1 MTSKG
6 GSTPFS
12 VNMEAKVVA
21 VAISKHVS
29 MSMGGSESPF
39 RDKPLERSRLY
50 FGMTCLLVTGPYKS
64 YVAQQNIRKY
74 CQEHKFSFKR

>member
-29 MSMGGSESPF
+29 MSMGGSESVSGQASG
-39 RDKPLERSRLY
+39 EVTHAY
-50 FGMTCLLVTGPYKS
+50 ILV
-64 YVAQQNIRKY
+64 
-74 CQEHKFSFKR
+74 